1 MQDQFEDH
9 SCAEQVQDQCCAEQV
24 QDQCCAKQVQDQGG
38 KLNQDV
44 VSHEQNDPG
53 IHISVLEVALFF
65 ILQKG
70 SNSFQKYS

>member
-9 SCAEQVQDQCCAEQV
+9 SCAEQVQDQCCVNQI

-38 KLNQDV
+38 KLNLDV

-65 ILQKG
+65 IL
-70 SNSFQKYS
+70 

>member
-1 MQDQFEDH
+1 MQDQFENH

-24 QDQCCAKQVQDQGG
+24 QDRGG

-65 ILQKG
+65 NLQKG
-70 SNSFQKYS
+70 SNSFPKYS